1 MRFLSQKLHWRKGGT
16 KMNNTNVKAEPGKHE
31 IVITHMFDAPR
42 DKVFALYTNPE
53 FIPQWWGPRRLT
65 TKVDRMQTKPGEQ
78 WRFVQHDADGKEF
91 AFHGVYHEIKKPE
104 RVVSTFEWEGM
115 PGHVLMET
123 VTFDDVN
130 GKTKV
135 TDSSVFRSVEDRD
148 GMIKTGMEE
157 GSYESGERFA
167 EVLMKMK
174 VPVRK

>member
-1 MRFLSQKLHWRKGGT
+1 
-16 KMNNTNVKAEPGKHE
+16 
-31 IVITHMFDAPR
+31 
-42 DKVFALYTNPE
+42 
-53 FIPQWWGPRRLT
+53 
-65 TKVDRMQTKPGEQ
+65 MQTKPGEQ

-148 GMIKTGMEE
+148 GMIKTGMEG